1 MSECERS
8 EESGAVD
15 SKPDSSDVPALEGR
29 HLLKEFRLGGVAGR
43 GRAVHAVSDVS
54 LSLYRGRVLALVG
67 ESGSGKSTVA
77 RLLSGLER
85 PTSGEI
91 LLDGEK
97 FSLRRRS
104 EFRRFK
110 RSVQMILQD
119 PYSSLNSVHGI
130 RHHLVRPLRIHAEVQ
145 PPGASVDQLLEEL
158 LTEVRLTPPDLYL
171 DKYPH
176 ELSGGQRQRI
186 AIARAL
192 AARPS
197 VLLADEPIS
206 MLDVSIRLGV
216 LNLLDDL
223 RSRLD
228 LAVLYITH
236 DIASARYFAEDSMVM
251 YAGEVVETGPSE
263 ALTQEPAHPYTQ
275 LLLASSPDPDR
286 LARDGSEGE
295 APLGSPPSLVSRPP
309 GCRFHP
315 RCPFAMEVCRT
326 DAPAMID
333 LGGGRRA
340 RCWLHDSV
348 RAGPQSTRVRLS
360 AADGAA
366 R

>member
-1 MSECERS
+1 VTDAAAAPS
-8 EESGAVD
+8 
-15 SKPDSSDVPALEGR
+15 PAGTPTLPGGQPVLEGR
-29 HLLKEFRLGGVAGR
+29 HLLKTFRLGGVAGR
-43 GRAVHAVSDVS
+43 GRSVHAVNDVS
-54 LSLYRGRVLALVG
+54 LALYRGRVLALVG

-85 PTSGEI
+85 PTGGEI
-91 LLDGEK
+91 LLDGK
-97 FSLRRRS
+97 TVSLRRRHD
-104 EFRRFK
+104 FRRYK

-119 PYSSLNSVHGI
+119 PYASLNSVHSI
-130 RHHLVRPLRIHAEVQ
+130 RHHLARPLRIHAEVQ
-145 PPGASVDQLLEEL
+145 RRGASVDELLVELLEQ
-158 LTEVRLTPPDLYL
+158 VRLTPAELYL

-192 AARPS
+192 AARPA

-236 DIASARYFAEDSMVM
+236 DIASARYFAEETMVM

-263 ALTQEPAHPYTQ
+263 ELTQSPAHPYTQ

-286 LARDGSEGE
+286 LTRDTAEGDR
-295 APLGSPPSLVSRPP
+295 PLGSPPSLVDPPP

-315 RCPFAMEVCRT
+315 RCPFAMEVCRREVPPAVEV
-326 DAPAMID
+326 AP
-333 LGGGRRA
+333 GRHA
-340 RCWLHDSV
+340 RCWLHDPGRGAPVSE
-348 RAGPQSTRVRLS
+348 AASPS
-360 AADGAA
+360 AS
-366 R
+366 